1 MIPIDYVIGMPL
13 WYAKS
18 VLQEEQISFVLER
31 TESRSRFFHCNEEES
46 YVIRVLERE
55 GVWHLLVNY
64 NLEQSQSVKDAL
76 GNGEDRDD

>member
-18 VLQEEQISFVLER
+18 VLQREMIPFVLER
-31 TESRSRFFHCNEEES
+31 TKSTSHFFHCNEDES
-46 YVIRVLERE
+46 YVIRVTERE

-76 GNGEDRDD
+76 GNGEDQDD